1 MPNKDDGTT
10 LRSRWCG
17 SWSKQYH
24 FLFIPRDRVTR
35 VEGGGACARAPMSC
49 WQQRKPQLE
58 RVCILNSEIIEHS
71 NATRERTQITHDPT
85 RQNDGRTARRYL
97 RVRLGVH
104 LAPRKCACSSLR
116 WPRRPWPISEGILN
130 RLLRRGR
137 GIGAGCCDELQS
149 RQRGAR
155 ESSLEDVQAL
165 IRESIVV

>member
-1 MPNKDDGTT
+1 MLPGNELRLHTTRLVKTTDG
-10 LRSRWCG
+10 LRG
-17 SWSKQYH
+17 
-24 FLFIPRDRVTR
+24 
-35 VEGGGACARAPMSC
+35 
-49 WQQRKPQLE
+49 
-58 RVCILNSEIIEHS
+58 
-71 NATRERTQITHDPT
+71 
-85 RQNDGRTARRYL
+85 YL
-97 RVRLGVH
+97 RVSELQ
-104 LAPRKCACSSLR
+104 CACSSLR